1 MGLKLPR
8 DIPYSLDCS
17 ILQAAHLIL
26 PAQQNRHGETPPRRT
41 FDVEEV
47 RNDFPVLKR
56 EVNGS
61 PLIYLDNGA
70 SSQKPR
76 QVIDRVSDYYRNEH
90 ANIHRG
96 VHHLSQ
102 RATDAYEEVRK
113 ATCRHL
119 NASSSREILFTR
131 GTTESINL
139 VACSWGRRFLS
150 EGDEVV
156 ISTMEHHS
164 NIVPWQMVCEEK
176 GARLRVIPISRSGEI
191 DMEAFAGLLNERT
204 RLVSVVHVS
213 NALGTVNP
221 VKRIIDLA
229 HERGVPVLLD
239 GAQAMPHMQVD
250 VRALDVDFYAF
261 SAHKMLGPTGL
272 GILYGKEALLD
283 SMPPYQGGGEMIE
296 RVTFEKTTYN
306 VLPYKFEA
314 GTPNIA
320 DTIAFGTAL
329 EYYGEFDE
337 RELVAHEQDLLAYA
351 TERLGRI
358 DGLDIVGT
366 ARDKIGVVSFNLADV
381 HPFDVGTILDQ
392 MGIAVRT
399 GHHCTQPLMDFYG
412 IVGTVRA
419 SFALYNN
426 RDDVDA
432 LVAGVEKA
440 AAILL

>member
-1 MGLKLPR
+1 MRPPLNL
-8 DIPYSLDCS
+8 S
-17 ILQAAHLIL
+17 IQPELAGEAASF
-26 PAQQNRHGETPPRRT
+26 RE
-41 FDVEEV
+41 FDVEKI
-47 RNDFPVLKR
+47 RTDFPVLHRK
-56 EVNGS
+56 VNGS
-61 PLIYLDNGA
+61 PLVYLDNGA

-76 QVIDRVSDYYRNEH
+76 QVIERMAKYYENEH

-102 RATDAYEEVRK
+102 QATDAYEGVRE
-113 ATCRHL
+113 ATGRYL

-139 VACSWGRRFLS
+139 VACSWGRHFLK
-150 EGDEVV
+150 EGDEVI

-164 NIVPWQMVCEEK
+164 NIVPWQMACAER
-176 GARLRVIPISRSGEI
+176 GASLKIIPISKSGEL
-191 DMEAFAGLLNERT
+191 DMKSFRNLLNART

-213 NALGTVNP
+213 NALGTINP
-221 VKRIIDLA
+221 VKEIIDLA
-229 HERGVPVLLD
+229 HQRDIPVLLD
-239 GAQAMPHMQVD
+239 GAQAVPHMKVD

-272 GILYGKEALLD
+272 GILYGKESLLD

-306 VLPYKFEA
+306 ELPYKFEA

-320 DTIAFGTAL
+320 DTIAFGAAL
-329 EYYGEFDE
+329 EYYNEFAPN
-337 RELVAHEQDLLAYA
+337 ELIAHEQDLLTHAA
-351 TERLGRI
+351 ERLSRI
-358 DGLDIVGT
+358 DGVEFVGT
-366 ARDKIGVVSFNLADV
+366 ARNKAGIVSFNLKGV

-412 IVGTVRA
+412 ITGTVRA

-426 RDDVDA
+426 QADVEA
-432 LVAGVEKA
+432 LAAGVEKA